1 MNMKPHIQQLHT
13 LMRREFWEH
22 KIAVFWVP
30 AMMAIM
36 SAVFIV
42 WLIAATNSTA
52 EIVDQ
57 LTQLSALSASEARE
71 QLISTYGLIAVF
83 VITPLLI
90 TVPVYLLACLYD
102 DRKNNSSLF
111 WYSMPVSNTKT
122 VLSKL
127 FTALVLMPLMAFLML
142 AALFVFL
149 LIMLTVLTA
158 GSSIDVQ
165 LVWNVFSSLLLWLP
179 WLLFSLLITGLW
191 LLPLYGW
198 LLFVSAF
205 ARAVPFFWAVG
216 VVLVL
221 VMIESMVFSS
231 SYLSTWIGSR
241 NIPFERLS
249 DSGFNLITAFLDYE
263 MLHGL
268 VIGGLFIFGAV
279 NMRRFAD

>member
-1 MNMKPHIQQLHT
+1 
-13 LMRREFWEH
+13 MRREFWEH
-22 KIAVFWVP
+22 KIAIFWVP
-30 AMMAIM
+30 AASAIM
-36 SAVFIV
+36 SAIFIV
-42 WLIAATNSTA
+42 WLITATNSTA
-52 EIVDQ
+52 GIVDQ
-57 LTQLSALSASEARE
+57 LNQLSAMSAAEAGE
-71 QLISTYGLIAVF
+71 QLISAYGLIAF
-83 VITPLLI
+83 SIISPLLI
-90 TVPVYLLACLYD
+90 TVPIYLLVCLYD

-122 VLSKL
+122 VSSKL
-127 FTALVLMPLMAFLML
+127 LTALVLMPLMAFLIL
-142 AALFVFL
+142 ATLFGFL
-149 LIMLTVLTA
+149 LLLLAVMAAT
-158 GSSIDVQ
+158 GSIDVQ
-165 LVWNVFSSLLLWLP
+165 IIWTVFSTLLQWLP
-179 WLLFSLLITGLW
+179 WLLFSMLVVGLW

-205 ARAVPFFWAVG
+205 ARAVPFFWAIG

-221 VMIESMVFSS
+221 VLIESVLFSS

-249 DSGFNLITAFLDYE
+249 ASGFDLIVAFLDYE

>member
-1 MNMKPHIQQLHT
+1 MNMRPHVQQLHT

-22 KIAVFWVP
+22 KIAIFWVP
-30 AMMAIM
+30 AASAIM
-36 SAVFIV
+36 SAIFIV
-42 WLIAATNSTA
+42 WLITATNSTA
-52 EIVDQ
+52 GIVDQ
-57 LTQLSALSASEARE
+57 LNQLSAMSAAEAGE
-71 QLISTYGLIAVF
+71 QLISAYGLIAF
-83 VITPLLI
+83 SIISPLLI
-90 TVPVYLLACLYD
+90 TVPIYLLVCLYD

-127 FTALVLMPLMAFLML
+127 LTALVLMPLMAFLIL
-142 AALFVFL
+142 ATLFGFL
-149 LIMLTVLTA
+149 LLLLAVMAAT
-158 GSSIDVQ
+158 GSIDVQ
-165 LVWNVFSSLLLWLP
+165 IIWTVFSTLLQWLP
-179 WLLFSLLITGLW
+179 WLLFSMLVVGLW

-205 ARAVPFFWAVG
+205 ARAVPFFWAIG

-221 VMIESMVFSS
+221 VLIESVLFSS

-249 DSGFNLITAFLDYE
+249 ASGFDLIVAFLDYE

>member
-1 MNMKPHIQQLHT
+1 MNMRPHVQQLHT

-22 KIAVFWVP
+22 KIAIFWVP
-30 AMMAIM
+30 AASAIM
-36 SAVFIV
+36 SAIIIV
-42 WLIAATNSTA
+42 WLITATNSTA
-52 EIVDQ
+52 GIVDQ
-57 LTQLSALSASEARE
+57 LNQLSAMSAAEAGE
-71 QLISTYGLIAVF
+71 QLISAYGLIAF
-83 VITPLLI
+83 SIISPLLI
-90 TVPVYLLACLYD
+90 TVPIYLLVCLYD

-127 FTALVLMPLMAFLML
+127 LTALVLMPLMAFLIL
-142 AALFVFL
+142 ATLFFFL
-149 LIMLTVLTA
+149 LLLLAVMAAT
-158 GSSIDVQ
+158 GSIDVQ
-165 LVWNVFSSLLLWLP
+165 IIWTVFSTLLQWLP
-179 WLLFSLLITGLW
+179 WLLFSMLVVGLW

-205 ARAVPFFWAVG
+205 ARAVPFFWAIG

-221 VMIESMVFSS
+221 VLIESVLFSS

-249 DSGFNLITAFLDYE
+249 ASGFDLIVAFLDYE

-268 VIGGLFIFGAV
+268 VIGGFFIFGAV

>member
-1 MNMKPHIQQLHT
+1 MNMRPHVQQLHT

-22 KIAVFWVP
+22 KIAIFWVP
-30 AMMAIM
+30 AASAIM
-36 SAVFIV
+36 SAIIIV
-42 WLIAATNSTA
+42 WLITATNSTA
-52 EIVDQ
+52 GIVDQ
-57 LTQLSALSASEARE
+57 LNQLSAMSAAEAGE
-71 QLISTYGLIAVF
+71 QLISAYGLIAF
-83 VITPLLI
+83 SIISPLLI
-90 TVPVYLLACLYD
+90 TVPIYLLVCLYD

-127 FTALVLMPLMAFLML
+127 LTALVLMPLMAFLIL
-142 AALFVFL
+142 ATLFFFL
-149 LIMLTVLTA
+149 LLLLAVMAAT
-158 GSSIDVQ
+158 GSIDVQ
-165 LVWNVFSSLLLWLP
+165 IIWTVFSTLLQWLP
-179 WLLFSLLITGLW
+179 WLLFSMLVVGLW

-205 ARAVPFFWAVG
+205 ARAVPFFWAIG

-221 VMIESMVFSS
+221 VLIESVLFSS

-249 DSGFNLITAFLDYE
+249 ASGFELIVAFLDYE

>member
-1 MNMKPHIQQLHT
+1 MNMRPHVQQLHT

-22 KIAVFWVP
+22 KIAIFWVP
-30 AMMAIM
+30 AASAIM
-36 SAVFIV
+36 SAIIIV
-42 WLIAATNSTA
+42 WLITATNSTA
-52 EIVDQ
+52 GIVDQ
-57 LTQLSALSASEARE
+57 LNQLSAMSAAEAGE
-71 QLISTYGLIAVF
+71 QLISAYGLIAF
-83 VITPLLI
+83 SIISPLLI
-90 TVPVYLLACLYD
+90 TVPIYLLVCLYD

-122 VLSKL
+122 VSSKL
-127 FTALVLMPLMAFLML
+127 LTALVLMPLMAFLIL
-142 AALFVFL
+142 ATLFGFL
-149 LIMLTVLTA
+149 LLLLAVMAAT
-158 GSSIDVQ
+158 GSIDVQ
-165 LVWNVFSSLLLWLP
+165 IIWTVFSTLLQWLP
-179 WLLFSLLITGLW
+179 WLLFSMLVVGLW

-205 ARAVPFFWAVG
+205 ARAVPFFWAIG

-221 VMIESMVFSS
+221 VLIESVLFSS

-249 DSGFNLITAFLDYE
+249 ASGFDLIVAFLDYE

-268 VIGGLFIFGAV
+268 VIGGFFIFGAV

>member
-1 MNMKPHIQQLHT
+1 MNMKPHIGQMQT
-13 LMRREFWEH
+13 LIRREFWEH

-30 AMMAIM
+30 ATTAIL

-42 WLIAATNSTA
+42 WLITATNSTA
-52 EIVDQ
+52 GIVDQ
-57 LTQLSALSASEARE
+57 LNQLSAMSVSEAQQ
-71 QLISTYGLIAVF
+71 QLISAYGVIAVL
-83 VITPLLI
+83 VISPLLF
-90 TVPVYLLACLYD
+90 TVPIYLLVCLYD

-127 FTALVLMPLMAFLML
+127 LTALVLMPLMAFLML

-149 LIMLTVLTA
+149 LMLLSVLSA
-158 GSSIDVQ
+158 SSGIDLQ
-165 LVWNVFSSLLLWLP
+165 LVWSALSTLLLWLP
-179 WLLFSLLITGLW
+179 WLLFSMLIAGLW

-249 DSGFNLITAFLDYE
+249 ASGIDLIIAFLDYE

-279 NMRRFAD
+279 SMRRFAD